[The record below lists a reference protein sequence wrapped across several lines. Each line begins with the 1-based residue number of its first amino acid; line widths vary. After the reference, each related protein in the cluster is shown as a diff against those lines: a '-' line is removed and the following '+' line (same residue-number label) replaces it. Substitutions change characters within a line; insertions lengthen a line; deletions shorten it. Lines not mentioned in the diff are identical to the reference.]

1 MDDHDTEPDPLAGAR
16 FVVCPTLDASLR
28 DLVERVLALATYY
41 TAISSFI
48 QARSHLS
55 FGLVNHALCASIRS
69 MLSDY
74 HTLLAQLEHAF
85 HHSPSFSLQKL
96 FFYVHPTLGSLSQI
110 YGLICEIVDAETE
123 VDEDD
128 ESGEG
133 DDSDD
138 DPEEAARNEALGLG
152 GAKLKAL
159 VSNLKKSRHGDGP
172 GDAPAGP
179 AKGGEVLAILYD
191 RLQRLSGDPSALA
204 VHRALLHAAGRPY
217 AQMLVAWTRQ
227 GTLRDPYEEFCVKE
241 AWFIDKSGLDA
252 DYTDEYWERRYTLRD
267 GSSSGGGE
275 GGGKKNMAMSMQAGI
290 PNARSPGGRL
300 PGGACI
306 PPQLESWKHK
316 VLLAGKYL
324 NVLQEC
330 GREIKRPIEADED
343 EYAMEGDK

>member
-1 MDDHDTEPDPLAGAR
+1 
-16 FVVCPTLDASLR
+16 
-28 DLVERVLALATYY
+28 
-41 TAISSFI
+41 
-48 QARSHLS
+48 
-55 FGLVNHALCASIRS
+55 

-96 FFYVHPTLGSLSQI
+96 WFYVHPTLHTLSLI
-110 YGLICEIVDAETE
+110 YGLVCEIVDAETE
-123 VDEDD
+123 EDEED
-128 ESGEG
+128 ESAEG
-133 DDSDD
+133 DESEE

-159 VSNLKKSRHGDGP
+159 VSNLKKSGRHGDGP

-179 AKGGEVLAILYD
+179 AKGGEVLTILYE
-191 RLQRLSGDPSALA
+191 RLQRLSGDPSALSL
-204 VHRALLHAAGRPY
+204 HRALLHAAGRPY

-241 AWFIDKSGLDA
+241 ARFIDKSGLDA

-267 GSSSGGGE
+267 GPSGGADTA
-275 GGGKKNMAMSMQAGI
+275 GGKKAMTLSVHAGI
-290 PNARSPGGRL
+290 PMPRTTGGRL
-300 PGGACI
+300 PGGACV
-306 PPQLESWKHK
+306 PPQLESWKQK

-330 GREIKRPIEADED
+330 GKEIKRSIEADED
-343 EYAMEGDK
+343 DYAMEGDK